1 MDKTIQLIANY
12 EEWQAVKKL
21 AIGEKTEPRTV
32 MEFLASLGTSID
44 GKIAV
49 NMGKIVDLKKL
60 DAAIAELQAGK
71 GKEQIAEILAEI
83 SSRKINSV
91 INEICEKPELQKNEQ
106 KELTQFCRIYALR
119 KGLRQAGLDVE
130 YSSIDIPGMRKIKKP
145 KVD

>member
-21 AIGEKTEPRTV
+21 TIDAKTVPRTV

-44 GKIAV
+44 GKIAA
-49 NMGKIVDLKKL
+49 NLGKIVDLKRI
-60 DAAIAELQAGK
+60 DAGLAEIQAGK

-83 SSRKINSV
+83 SSRKINSI

-130 YSSIDIPGMRKIKKP
+130 YSSIDIPGMRKSKKA
-145 KVD
+145 KV

>member
-130 YSSIDIPGMRKIKKP
+130 YSSIDIPGMRKLKKP
-145 KVD
+145 KV